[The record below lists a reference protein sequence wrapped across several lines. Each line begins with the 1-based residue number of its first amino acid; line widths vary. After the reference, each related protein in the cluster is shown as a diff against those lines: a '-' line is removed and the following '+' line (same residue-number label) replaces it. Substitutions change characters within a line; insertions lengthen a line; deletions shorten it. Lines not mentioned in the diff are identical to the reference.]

1 MAINT
6 VINTNMM
13 ALTAH
18 RNLATVGNK
27 QNKANQRLSSG
38 KKINSAADDAA
49 GLAIS
54 EKMKAQIK
62 GLDMASKNSEDAISL
77 IQTAEGSLTEVNN
90 MLTRVRELTVQA
102 ANDTNQ
108 KDDREKIAQEV
119 ASLLTEIDSISSR
132 TEFNEKKLNDG
143 SFQDGFFQ
151 IGSNAGQKLDLS
163 IGNMSVFG
171 VGGKEIMDAF
181 GIEKTVDLTTTSS
194 RTGVVQEGAQT
205 VAVSAALTDAADN
218 NALTDAVGGTL
229 SLQITNS
236 ATGEVETLK
245 FEFNSSISKSANKK
259 TQVNSIVAALKSNEE
274 FSSRFNI
281 ESNDG
286 TGTDGKLKITAKDAG
301 GDFVVS
307 KIGVALIDKNGKAL
321 KAGTNDTSGVFG
333 DAKAVDSAKSG
344 YYTKIN
350 LNNMEIGDT
359 ITIAGKTY
367 TKTEA
372 GKEDDVTNGFSK
384 AADLTKLLQEQGFNV
399 GKSTAADNKI
409 TVGGGAGQTDDI
421 PSDDDLI
428 IRTINHQNSS
438 LSGTYAVNANKVS
451 DKGEDYSKTL
461 DIIDDALKNVT
472 TQRASLGANQN
483 RLEYTI
489 NNLNLS
495 SENLNAARSRIE
507 DTDMAKEMMNLTSAN
522 VLQQA
527 ATSILA
533 QANQAPQNIT
543 RLLG

>member
-119 ASLLTEIDSISSR
+119 ATLLTEIDSISSR

-143 SFQDGFFQ
+143 SFKDGFFQ
-151 IGSNAGQKLDLS
+151 IGSNSGQKLDLS

-194 RTGVVQEGAQT
+194 ATGVVQDGQQYSVKT
-205 VAVSAALTDAADN
+205 TTALTGVDN
-218 NALTDAVGGTL
+218 AGNDAVGGTL
-229 SLQITNS
+229 SLKITNN
-236 ATGEVETLK
+236 ATGKQEIIKFDFSQAIAKNTDAKNTALK
-245 FEFNSSISKSANKK
+245 
-259 TQVNSIVAALKSNEE
+259 VAAGLMENEE
-274 FSSRFNI
+274 FASKFTI
-281 ESNDG
+281 VGE
-286 TGTDGKLKITAKDAG
+286 TDGKLKITANDNG
-301 GDFVVS
+301 GDFKINSTSVS
-307 KIGVALIDKNGKAL
+307 L
-321 KAGTNDTSGVFG
+321 
-333 DAKAVDSAKSG
+333 VDSSG
-344 YYTKIN
+344 ATVKGGNVANAGGGAADDTAVKVTDGFYNKIN
-350 LNNMEIGDT
+350 LKNMEEGDT

-367 TKTEA
+367 TKTA
-372 GKEDDVTNGFSK
+372 DGKQDDVTNGFATADDLK
-384 AADLTKLLQEQGFNV
+384 AMLEDQGF
-399 GKSTAADNKI
+399 KI
-409 TVGGGAGQTDDI
+409 VQATNGGNTVTDTDFAIQTID
-421 PSDDDLI
+421 
-428 IRTINHQNSS
+428 HQNSS
-438 LSGTYAVNANKVS
+438 LAGTYAVNNNKVS

-472 TQRASLGANQN
+472 TQRAALGANQN

>member
-143 SFQDGFFQ
+143 SFKDGFFQ
-151 IGSNAGQKLDLS
+151 IGSNSGQKLDLS

-171 VGGKEIMDAF
+171 VGAKEIMDAF
-181 GIEKTVDLTTTSS
+181 GIEKTVDITTTSS
-194 RTGVVQEGAQT
+194 ATGVVSEGAAT
-205 VAVSAALTDAADN
+205 TAKSAEMQQLANTSDDDA
-218 NALTDAVGGTL
+218 AVGGVL
-229 SLQITNS
+229 AIKIHNN
-236 ATGEVETLK
+236 ATGTDEVLK
-245 FEFNSSISKSANKK
+245 FEFNAVIAKNTAAAN
-259 TQVNSIVAALKSNEE
+259 QPDLIIAGLKANEE
-274 FSSRFNI
+274 FSAQFDVAK
-281 ESNDG
+281 DG
-286 TGTDGKLKITAKDAG
+286 NKMTITAKDNG
-301 GDFVVS
+301 GDFNIS
-307 KIGVALIDKNGKAL
+307 GIGVNLINSKGNVIQG
-321 KAGTNDTSGVFG
+321 GTNATAGAATNGTSSTTT
-333 DAKAVDSAKSG
+333 ATNAKSG
-344 YYTKIN
+344 YYDKISIA
-350 LNNMEIGDT
+350 NMEIGDT

-367 TKTEA
+367 TKAET
-372 GKEDDVTNGFSK
+372 GKETDVTNGFSD
-384 AADLTKLLQEQGFNV
+384 AAGLQKMLQEQGFV
-399 GKSTAADNKI
+399 VAKST
-409 TVGGGAGQTDDI
+409 TTDTNLATGETATDT
-421 PSDDDLI
+421 DLVI
-428 IRTINHQNSS
+428 KTIDHQNSS
-438 LSGTYAVNANKVS
+438 LAGTYTVNNNKVS

-472 TQRASLGANQN
+472 TQRAALGANQN